1 MVAGKDKSRFSII
14 GKNYTKRRKLN
25 FYNDKGK
32 RILEIKLDGV

>member
-25 FYNDKGK
+25 FYSEKGK
-32 RILEIKLDGV
+32 KILEIKLDGV